1 MARWVT
7 GRHKIVSRYRS
18 YHGAT
23 AGAIALTG
31 DPRRWAN
38 DIGDSGVVHVLD
50 PYHGP
55 QREVDSAEVALRYLE
70 ETIQLE
76 GPTTIAGFILE
87 PVTGTNGIL
96 IPPEGYLH
104 GVRDHC
110 DLYGV
115 LRICAART
123 SRFAGSGARL
133 AVNHVK

>member
-55 QREVDSAEVALRYLE
+55 QREVDSAEESLRYLD
-70 ETIQLE
+70 ETLQLE
-76 GPTTIAGFILE
+76 GPRTIAGFMRE
-87 PVTGTNGIL
+87 PGTGANGIL
-96 IPPEGYLH
+96 TP
-104 GVRDHC
+104 R
-110 DLYGV
+110 YGS
-115 LRICAART
+115 LQ
-123 SRFAGSGARL
+123 GGPKL
-133 AVNHVK
+133 